1 MDKSKIELI
10 RRECEQLF
18 LNIAWLT
25 DHGPHQDIAMLFTE
39 DGEFDRDGVR
49 IKGRVELIDLYAKR
63 PISIMTRHLVSNL
76 NVIPLSD
83 EQATCRAY
91 VTIYRYKSSDS
102 SKPTLPLK
110 CNGPEVVNEYE
121 DQMVKTSDG
130 WKVSQRVMKMMI
142 QLNNQGNS

>member
-18 LNIAWLT
+18 FNIAWLT

-39 DGEFDRDGVR
+39 DGEFDRDGVL
-49 IKGRVELIDLYAKR
+49 IKGRGELIDLYAKR
-63 PISIMTRHLVSNL
+63 PISLMTRHLVSNL

-91 VTIYRYKSSDS
+91 VTIYRYKSPES
-102 SKPTLPLK
+102 SKPSLPLK

-130 WKVSQRVMKMMI
+130 WKVSRRVMKMMI